1 MRNCLPTLVLLILL
15 GGCQGAAPESLPPAS
30 PGLELQK
37 EGFAE
42 ARAGFRTTLRRKG
55 PSPQYGDPLERPP
68 GASAVD
74 YKCGGLTLRAYVD
87 RDPGD
92 GVKRPAVLFL
102 HGGFAF
108 GLDDWAVPQPFRDA
122 GYVVMVPVLRGE
134 NGQPGDFTMFF
145 DEVDDVLAAAD
156 VLARLPYVDGTRLYI
171 SGHSAGGSIALL
183 AALTS
188 ERFRAATSLSGDPD
202 QKAHTINHPDLVVF
216 DRSDIREYR
225 LRSSVAYATSFRC
238 PARLFYGEEE
248 TIWAES
254 PNRRTAML
262 AREAGLDVAAVEVP
276 GDHFSSVPRGL
287 RESIAFFR
295 KH

>member
-1 MRNCLPTLVLLILL
+1 MRKCLPVVALLVLL
-15 GGCQGAAPESLPPAS
+15 GGCERAAPGSLPRVS

-37 EGFAE
+37 ESFAQ
-42 ARAGFRTTLRRKG
+42 ARAGFRTKLTRKA
-55 PSPQYGDPLERPP
+55 PSPQAGEPLKTPT

-74 YKCGGLTLRAYVD
+74 YTSGGLTLRAFVD
-87 RDPGD
+87 PDRGD

-108 GLDDWAVPQPFRDA
+108 GDWDWRVPQPFRDA

-134 NGQPGDFTMFF
+134 SGQPGDFTMFF

-156 VLARLPYVDGTRLYI
+156 VLARLPHVDGTHLYI

-183 AALTS
+183 AALAS
-188 ERFRAATSLSGDPD
+188 DRFRAATSLSGDPD
-202 QKAHTINHPDLVVF
+202 QVAHTINHPDLVVF
-216 DRSDIREYR
+216 DRTDIREYR

-238 PARLFYGEEE
+238 PARLIYGDEE

-262 AREAGLDVAAVEVP
+262 ARGAGLDVESVEVP
-276 GDHFSSVPRGL
+276 GDHSSSVPRGL
-287 RESIAFFR
+287 RESIAFFK